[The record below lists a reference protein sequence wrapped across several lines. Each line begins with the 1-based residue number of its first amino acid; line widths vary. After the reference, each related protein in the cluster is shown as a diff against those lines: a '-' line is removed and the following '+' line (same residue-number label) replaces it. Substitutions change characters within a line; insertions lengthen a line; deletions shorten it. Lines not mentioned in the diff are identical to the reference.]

1 MRVVKRIGVL
11 LSALMLGLGL
21 STNVLAAGELKGKTL
36 TAVINPVGAPLAF
49 LTDDLEHPQG
59 IDVDIILELQK
70 RLGFKLTENRIFPEA
85 FTDGME
91 RVRTGKADIM
101 GGGVSYTV
109 ARTEKFDFSPIYYES
124 SLALLYSKKYNPD
137 IKTLIDIKGKTIGVQ
152 MGSTSEHYAN
162 MFHATPVIFNNVML
176 AYFQVARGKMDGI
189 IFDRPEVAD
198 FARVMPALDLAIT
211 NDTFGA
217 DDCQFALLLTKDSPY
232 REIIAYTMEQMFMDG
247 TIDSIKNKWR
257 AK

>member
-21 STNVLAAGELKGKTL
+21 STNVLAEGELKGKTL

-198 FARVMPALDLAIT
+198 FARVMPGLDLAIT

-217 DDCQFALLLTKDSPY
+217 DDCQFALLLAKDSPY